1 MEDATMRKTYIKPT
15 SELIVINP
23 VQLLAGSLNA
33 GDQSDPS
40 LGRELDL
47 DFGLGFDEESE
58 LEQLLKL

>member
-1 MEDATMRKTYIKPT
+1 MRKTYIKPT
-15 SELIVINP
+15 SELFVINP

-40 LGRELDL
+40 LGREPDL

>member
-1 MEDATMRKTYIKPT
+1 MRKTYIKPT
-15 SELIVINP
+15 SELFVINP

-33 GDQSDPS
+33 SDQSDPS

-47 DFGLGFDEESE
+47 DFGLGFEEESE